1 MEFPF
6 TCYVYVMEKPP
17 KLDTVPNRDVKEKY
31 WKNKILENKTENNIK
46 LRFI

>member
-17 KLDTVPNRDVKEKY
+17 TVPNRDVKEKY
-31 WKNKILENKTENNIK
+31 WKNKILENKAENES
-46 LRFI
+46 